1 MSDLCWDLPYHSG
14 GWSSYLFCS
23 GLQPC
28 LYLPQHAQHVISAA
42 WPPHTHRGHRTPAS
56 QAGVALPVPNICRN
70 LTGSLLIPTA
80 GGVLGLS
87 ATEPG
92 LPDTAN
98 ENRQCYIERERHN
111 LGLSESGPAV

>member
-56 QAGVALPVPNICRN
+56 QAGIALGQRQSQ
-70 LTGSLLIPTA
+70 TSA
-80 GGVLGLS
+80 GTSPGVFLFQLQVEFS
-87 ATEPG
+87 
-92 LPDTAN
+92 
-98 ENRQCYIERERHN
+98 
-111 LGLSESGPAV
+111 V